1 MNEQRWL
8 AGKAAVSSQVTVAG
22 VLLFTSILWKFCSLR
37 VLAMTTLTLTLLGLA
52 TLYYITLPY
61 GHLALDIDTDWLETP
76 RKNGGHGKCEDPIV
90 LVSRWGEEII
100 GALVLRVVKR
110 ERKGYVRA
118 WTVESSYRR
127 KGIGSGLLE
136 EAVRVAWGKGARC
149 VIFEEGHASK
159 FNLAILERKSR
170 RMAYWKLGLIRCR
183 CADSHRVLPESFSG
197 SFDGQEAKA
206 RMLLASTVAEI
217 RREKSSR

>member
-1 MNEQRWL
+1 M
-8 AGKAAVSSQVTVAG
+8 A
-22 VLLFTSILWKFCSLR
+22 
-37 VLAMTTLTLTLLGLA
+37 TTTLTLLGLA

-118 WTVESSYRR
+118 WTVEPSYRR

-159 FNLAILERKSR
+159 FNLAIFSETEQRN
-170 RMAYWKLGLIRCR
+170 G
-183 CADSHRVLPESFSG
+183 LPEAWADTMS
-197 SFDGQEAKA
+197 
-206 RMLLASTVAEI
+206 L
-217 RREKSSR
+217 RRFTPGAPRILQR